1 MLSNLPTTVIP
12 LALVNIDI
20 FTPQKELQTI
30 GLTLASIINGINTL
44 YNFSKKCEVRNSFSG
59 KYADL
64 AFEIDKILGKRSSDS
79 HLMYYCKKYQQRN
92 VILMIQH
99 LCIIFKL

>member
-1 MLSNLPTTVIP
+1 MTVYQNQLFITTFRIKIKYYMLSNLPTTVIP

-44 YNFSKKCEVRNSFSG
+44 YNFSK
-59 KYADL
+59 
-64 AFEIDKILGKRSSDS
+64 
-79 HLMYYCKKYQQRN
+79 RN
-92 VILMIQH
+92 VKCAIVFLENMQI
-99 LCIIFKL
+99 